1 MRDTDGRKL
10 DQATLEVM
18 RTRAVHQIL
27 QGEARPAEVA
37 AALGLHRATVYGWL
51 ERYRDGGDA
60 ALRARP
66 VPGRPRKLTAGQL
79 RQLAALI
86 RLDPRDLG
94 FEDALWTRA
103 MVAELIWGEFGV
115 RLSLPTTGRVLRK
128 LGFTP
133 QRPLHRAIEQDPA
146 AVARWT
152 EEQYPAIR
160 ERARAEGAAIFFAD
174 EAGIRSDYHAGTTWA
189 PAGQTPVVEATG
201 KRVSVNMISALTP
214 KGALR
219 FAVYEDTTT
228 AAVFTSFCARLL
240 HDAPGPVCLIVD
252 GHPAHRARETRDFV
266 ASAGGRLSLFF
277 LPGYSPQLNPGEW
290 IWKNIKADRLGRAG
304 IKNTA
309 ELIARARAALHRLQ
323 KLPRITRGFLADPDL
338 SYITTG

>member
-27 QGEARPAEVA
+27 QGKARPAEVA
-37 AALGLHRATVYGWL
+37 VVLGLHRATVYGWL

-94 FEDALWTRA
+94 FGDALWTRA
-103 MVAELIWGEFGV
+103 MVAELIWREFGV
-115 RLSLPTTGRVLRK
+115 RLSLPTTGRVLHK

-146 AVARWT
+146 AVARWK
-152 EEQYPAIR
+152 EEEYPAIR
-160 ERARAEGAAIFFAD
+160 EQARAEGGTVYFAD

-219 FAVYEDTTT
+219 FAVYDDNTT
-228 AAVFTSFCARLL
+228 AAVFISFCKRLL
-240 HDAPGPVCLIVD
+240 HDAPGPVFLIVD
-252 GHPAHRARETRDFV
+252 GHPAHRARETQAFV
-266 ASAGGRLSLFF
+266 TSTGGRLRLFF

-304 IKNTA
+304 LKNAA
-309 ELIARARAALHRLQ
+309 ELGARARAALHRLQ

-338 SYITTG
+338 SYITTE